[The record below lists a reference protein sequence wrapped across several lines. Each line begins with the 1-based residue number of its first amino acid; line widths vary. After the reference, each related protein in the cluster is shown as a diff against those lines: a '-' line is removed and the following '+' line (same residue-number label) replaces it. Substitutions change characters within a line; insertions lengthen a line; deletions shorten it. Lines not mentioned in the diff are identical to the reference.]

1 MGLYGMGGVGKTT
14 ISRVVCE
21 EMGME
26 EEFGGKVCHVEFG
39 GTKLVELLKMVL
51 RDLTEASSAL
61 LDSKSYF
68 GEVRIVD
75 MFMVRM

>member
-26 EEFGGKVCHVEFG
+26 EEFGGKVCHVDLG
-39 GTKLVELLKMVL
+39 SMNLVELLKMVL
-51 RDLTEASSAL
+51 RELTEASSAIL
-61 LDSKSYF
+61 SKEAYV
-68 GEVRIVD
+68 GKVRIID